1 MSPALAI
8 QVTAHLEMAFPQFV
22 DEVLLELPAGGQGAT
37 SGFCLFQ
44 CATDN
49 LKRLLKN
56 YDKNPISPIRDSILL
71 QCTKIYQEEFFFK
84 KNEQHVDDKL
94 RRLQFFRECT
104 VFTEGKLFC

>member
-1 MSPALAI
+1 MSPALTI

-22 DEVLLELPAGGQGAT
+22 DEVLLELPAESQGAT

-71 QCTKIYQEEFFFK
+71 QCAEIYQSEFFFR
-84 KNEQHVDDKL
+84 KNERPVDDKL
-94 RRLQFFRECT
+94 RWLQFFREFI